1 MIRLKDKVLS
11 LPLIQGG
18 MGVGISLGNLAGHVA
33 KCGAMGV
40 ISSVNCG
47 YKEEDFER
55 HPVEANLRVLEREIK
70 KAKEISEGKGLVG
83 VNIMTAVS
91 HYKETCLCAVR
102 AGADAII
109 SGAGLPMSLAEY
121 VKGSDT
127 LFAPIVSSA
136 RAARLLIRHYTKRF
150 SVKPDFFVIEG
161 SRAGGHLGFS
171 KEDLLGHTAQT
182 NDEILE
188 ETLPVVDGIPVF
200 VAGGVFDKE
209 DIAHYLEKG
218 ATGVQIG
225 TRFIATEECDA
236 SLGFKEAIVKADEE
250 DAIIIQ
256 SPVGMPARALNSP
269 LLQKLKQGETFHA
282 IYCNN
287 CLDACPKGNQ
297 TIYCISRAL
306 VEAVKGNWQEG
317 LFFTGANVGRIK
329 KIVPV
334 ESLIGE
340 LTEGLSLG

>member
-1 MIRLKDKVLS
+1 MVKLKDKVLS
-11 LPLIQGG
+11 VPLIQGG

-33 KCGAMGV
+33 RCGAMGV

-47 YKEEDFER
+47 YREEDFDR
-55 HPVEANLRVLEREIK
+55 NPVEANLRSLEQEIR
-70 KAKEISEGKGLVG
+70 KAKEISQGKGLIG

-102 AGADAII
+102 AGADVII
-109 SGAGLPMSLAEY
+109 SGAGLPMALAEY
-121 VKGSDT
+121 VKDSET

-136 RAARLLIRHYTKRF
+136 RAARLLIRHYAKRF
-150 SVKPDFFVIEG
+150 SARPDFFVIEG
-161 SRAGGHLGFS
+161 NKAGGHLGFA
-171 KEDLLGHTAQT
+171 KDDLLANTAQT
-182 NDEILE
+182 NDEILS
-188 ETLPVVDGIPVF
+188 ETLPVVEDIPVF

-209 DIAHYLEKG
+209 DISHYIDKG
-218 ATGVQIG
+218 AAGVQIG

-236 SLGFKEAIVKADEE
+236 SLGFKQAIVNAKEE

-269 LLQKLKQGETFHA
+269 LLQKLSAGGEFQA
-282 IYCNN
+282 IHCNN
-287 CLDACPKGNQ
+287 CLDACPKGRK

-306 VEAVKGNWQEG
+306 VEAVKGNWEEG
-317 LFFTGANVGRIK
+317 LFFTGANVGRINE
-329 KIVPV
+329 IVSV

-340 LTEGLSLG
+340 LTVGLT